1 MLMRD
6 LQCRRSQDIY
16 LLFCGTILLKP
27 TLPFLLYCD
36 ILVSANFEVLFMGTK
51 AKERGL
57 FVLGVAICLALAGV
71 AVLLEK
77 LIPGGL
83 LGAR

>member
-1 MLMRD
+1 
-6 LQCRRSQDIY
+6 
-16 LLFCGTILLKP
+16 
-27 TLPFLLYCD
+27 
-36 ILVSANFEVLFMGTK
+36 MGTK

-83 LGAR
+83 LVAR

>member
-1 MLMRD
+1 
-6 LQCRRSQDIY
+6 
-16 LLFCGTILLKP
+16 
-27 TLPFLLYCD
+27 
-36 ILVSANFEVLFMGTK
+36 MGTK

-83 LGAR
+83 LAGSIIALFMDTIINSFFTLRG